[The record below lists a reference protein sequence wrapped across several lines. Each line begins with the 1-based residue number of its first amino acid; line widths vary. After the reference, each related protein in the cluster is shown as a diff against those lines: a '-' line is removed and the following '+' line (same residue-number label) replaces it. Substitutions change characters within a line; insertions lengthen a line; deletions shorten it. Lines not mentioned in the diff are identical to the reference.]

1 MSISTQELIDR
12 GFSTNRGATDMLLVF
27 PPMTVAERYG
37 KKTTGDSGGDLP
49 PLGIMYIAGYL
60 RQHGYGVGFLDGCAL
75 NTSIDKIVSVI
86 KEREPKSVGISATTF
101 SFNKAIDLAQQIK
114 KHCPNTLV
122 ILGGAHATAVPL
134 HPMENYDCFDLL
146 VYGEGEVT
154 SLEILDTL
162 KKHNYNNQSLLNDV
176 ESLKAIDGL
185 VYRFNGKVFKTGA
198 RSMIEDLD
206 KLPLPARDLIPHER
220 YIPLPNQYRQL
231 PLAHMMVI
239 RGCPFTCT
247 FCDEAGTKVRAS
259 SPEHVVEEI
268 KEMSRLYGIKEI
280 SFWDDTMTY
289 HRKWMMEFC
298 QRMIAA
304 KLEIVWSCFAAANT
318 VDPEILDMMKK
329 AGCWNIFYGFES
341 PDLDLLKNI
350 DAARKNKNPDYMK
363 QVVKWTQEA
372 GIEVRASFLI
382 AIPGETPEKAKEMI
396 RFAKEM
402 APNYAQFSIT
412 TPLPGTILYDEI
424 KQGKWGRLTTE
435 DYSQYHMWNVVFL
448 PKGYKNKEEVF
459 EMEKYA
465 FRSFYLRPKY
475 IIKKTLSIRSIE
487 DIRRHWKGL
496 QFLLGFLEFPLFRK
510 LLKLFSEQA
519 PKTRNPVVSA
529 K

>member
-220 YIPLPNQYRQL
+220 YIP
-231 PLAHMMVI
+231 
-239 RGCPFTCT
+239 
-247 FCDEAGTKVRAS
+247 
-259 SPEHVVEEI
+259 
-268 KEMSRLYGIKEI
+268 
-280 SFWDDTMTY
+280 
-289 HRKWMMEFC
+289 
-298 QRMIAA
+298 
-304 KLEIVWSCFAAANT
+304 
-318 VDPEILDMMKK
+318 
-329 AGCWNIFYGFES
+329 
-341 PDLDLLKNI
+341 
-350 DAARKNKNPDYMK
+350 
-363 QVVKWTQEA
+363 
-372 GIEVRASFLI
+372 
-382 AIPGETPEKAKEMI
+382 
-396 RFAKEM
+396 
-402 APNYAQFSIT
+402 
-412 TPLPGTILYDEI
+412 
-424 KQGKWGRLTTE
+424 
-435 DYSQYHMWNVVFL
+435 
-448 PKGYKNKEEVF
+448 
-459 EMEKYA
+459 
-465 FRSFYLRPKY
+465 
-475 IIKKTLSIRSIE
+475 
-487 DIRRHWKGL
+487 
-496 QFLLGFLEFPLFRK
+496 
-510 LLKLFSEQA
+510 
-519 PKTRNPVVSA
+519 
-529 K
+529 